1 MRVRSRGLQKT
12 YLGFQMTPFYLTSMC
27 SGMVLG
33 IKEPE
38 IENKAEID
46 NETAPEDGVRPPV
59 PVPVG
64 AKASM
69 QKRRKDLLS
78 QQWQLSPEG
87 YLQNCGCDLV
97 LTANSMRPF
106 LSMQKKDGTQ
116 QQKWLIRVP
125 GDNPEKISTT
135 FDFDTTFYF
144 ACEYFAFLEMKC
156 KNPAEGCLVWMTNKR
171 HETGQWMLATTRS
184 VSTTPA
190 LGLASTTTPSPIP
203 AAVPV
208 PVPVSVRDAVP
219 AAAVT
224 GPAPVSAEQLATRI
238 LFCRHCRNY
247 FLFSEKSRQFQKSEA
262 CKQDREVK
270 RESSGR
276 DGKAGR
282 GWGGDRGHGGSG
294 GRGDKGGGK
303 WGGSGGAYSGTSGKA
318 AVGGG
323 GSRWGSTG
331 GGGAASSGS
340 WRK

>member
-1 MRVRSRGLQKT
+1 
-12 YLGFQMTPFYLTSMC
+12 
-27 SGMVLG
+27 
-33 IKEPE
+33 
-38 IENKAEID
+38 
-46 NETAPEDGVRPPV
+46 
-59 PVPVG
+59 
-64 AKASM
+64 
-69 QKRRKDLLS
+69 
-78 QQWQLSPEG
+78 
-87 YLQNCGCDLV
+87 
-97 LTANSMRPF
+97 
-106 LSMQKKDGTQ
+106 MQKKDGTQ